1 MILFK
6 NIALKFNLS
15 KYPIYKYQKRVPFR
29 NDTLFREGRNF
40 VI

>member
-15 KYPIYKYQKRVPFR
+15 KFPVPKYKKRVPFQY
-29 NDTLFREGRNF
+29 DTLFLKCRNF